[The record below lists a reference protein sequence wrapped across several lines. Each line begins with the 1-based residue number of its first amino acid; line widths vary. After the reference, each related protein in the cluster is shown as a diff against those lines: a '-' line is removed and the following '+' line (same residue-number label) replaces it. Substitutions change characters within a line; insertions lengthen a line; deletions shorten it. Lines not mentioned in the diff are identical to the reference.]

1 MWESLRGHQAQIEMF
16 RRAIQRS
23 RTAHAYLFVGPSGI
37 GKKLFAHNMAQA
49 LFCERCPDADFNACG
64 ECSSCKQIQA
74 GTHPDLLTIGCPEG
88 KRELPI
94 ELLIGSREQ
103 RGRTGLC
110 HELALRPMSASRR
123 IAIIDDAET
132 MNEASANS
140 LLKTLEE
147 PPPGVILFLI
157 APDTDPILPTIRS
170 RCQTVRFST
179 LSEQDIEEL
188 LIENGDVQ
196 NEAQAKSV
204 SQFAEGNLTT
214 ARQLLDSGLLQLK
227 ATVEN
232 CLKEFPIN
240 SLRSVKAINAVFEEI
255 GGDTSQQRQNMRW
268 ANQFCIDFLRRTL
281 RETADPTASDKL
293 ALMMDRC
300 FEAEQHLKQTMSI
313 PLCLDSLFDDLAR
326 ISRTPVPV

>member
-1 MWESLRGHQAQIEMF
+1 MWETFRGHQTQIEMF

-37 GKKLFAHNMAQA
+37 GKKLFAQNMTQA
-49 LFCERCPDADFNACG
+49 LFCERFSESDFDACG
-64 ECSSCKQIQA
+64 DCSACKQIQA
-74 GTHPDLLTIGCPEG
+74 ATHPDLLSVGCPEG

-94 ELLIGSREQ
+94 ELLTGSRDQ
-103 RGRTGLC
+103 RGRAGLC
-110 HELALRPMSASRR
+110 HELALRPMSATRR

-170 RCQTVRFST
+170 RCQIVRFST
-179 LSEQDIEEL
+179 LSEQDVEEL

-196 NEAQAKSV
+196 DEAQAKAV
-204 SQFAEGNLTT
+204 SQFAEGNLET
-214 ARQLLDSGLLQLK
+214 ARQLLDSGLFQLK

-232 CLKEFPIN
+232 CLKEFPVN
-240 SLRSVKAINAVFEEI
+240 SLGSVKAITAVFEEL
-255 GGDTSQQRQNMRW
+255 GGDTAQQRQNMRW

-281 RETADPTASDKL
+281 RETTDPMASDKL
-293 ALMMDRC
+293 ALMLDRC
-300 FEAEQHLKQTMSI
+300 FEAEGHLKQTMPV

-326 ISRTPVPV
+326 ISRTPIPV